1 MLEVSFHIKCLKHCA
16 IVFAFYENHLE
27 LSRCKKM
34 HTLLCEEVDTNNN
47 RILPLPNP
55 RHMNKL
61 YLPAGKYVIP
71 LWDSLNT
78 FIRACSIDNIQKQ
91 FQLTIIR
98 KTVFSCKLGCEDAFL
113 PPPSLPQ
120 RTITITHVHLHDVH
134 LRFAHCFSHLTFIA
148 VSFAIWTTDWVSEI
162 YTTSA
167 RFQGKPSS
175 SNRRMSIYL
184 FLVALD

>member
-1 MLEVSFHIKCLKHCA
+1 MFKELCYSLCLLW
-16 IVFAFYENHLE
+16 ENHLD

-34 HTLLCEEVDTNNN
+34 HTLLCEEVNINNN

-61 YLPAGKYVIP
+61 YLPARKYVIP

-91 FQLTIIR
+91 FQITFIR
-98 KTVFSCKLGCEDAFL
+98 KFVMQIGLWRCISFSSLITTTYRHSYSYPPAWCASAFRTLLLASHIHCRKFCHLNHRLG
-113 PPPSLPQ
+113 
-120 RTITITHVHLHDVH
+120 T
-134 LRFAHCFSHLTFIA
+134 
-148 VSFAIWTTDWVSEI
+148 WN
-162 YTTSA
+162 TTSA
-167 RFQGKPSS
+167 RFQGKPSC